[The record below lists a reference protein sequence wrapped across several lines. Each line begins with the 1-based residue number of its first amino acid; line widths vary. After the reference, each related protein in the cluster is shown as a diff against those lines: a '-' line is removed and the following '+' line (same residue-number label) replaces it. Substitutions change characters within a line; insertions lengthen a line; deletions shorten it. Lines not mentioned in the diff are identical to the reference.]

1 MFIKQDMKC
10 YILNQ
15 KNVSYYLFSR
25 NMCLLALVSLKE
37 KKNSVESWNSLAFA
51 SITHDCSACLQSD
64 ALKMKHIYRKGL
76 YSVVVIIRL
85 TVTVCFMLISV
96 LNQVNYFNPGLFLPV
111 ISIIQALHLWAI
123 ILDSWPR
130 HFTVCIKLNFVFV
143 FEPWLLRN
151 GSSNDNSKYTSTYL
165 VIAPKTGVKDFNCS
179 LPSVPLSYPHT
190 VKFPPPACQIR
201 NLQVFVL

>member
-1 MFIKQDMKC
+1 MYVQGIC
-10 YILNQ
+10 
-15 KNVSYYLFSR
+15 V
-25 NMCLLALVSLKE
+25 CLHLRAQE
-37 KKNSVESWNSLAFA
+37 KKKYSVESWSSLAFA
-51 SITHDCSACLQSD
+51 SIIHDCSACPESD

-85 TVTVCFMLISV
+85 TVTVCFVLISV

-111 ISIIQALHLWAI
+111 TTIIHAFHLWAI

-130 HFTVCIKLNFVFV
+130 HFTVCIKLIFLFVFK
-143 FEPWLLRN
+143 PWLLRN
-151 GSSNDNSKYTSTYL
+151 VPSNDNSKYENTYL

-179 LPSVPLSYPHT
+179 LPSVQLSYPHT
-190 VKFPPPACQIR
+190 IKFPPPACQIR

>member
-1 MFIKQDMKC
+1 M
-10 YILNQ
+10 
-15 KNVSYYLFSR
+15 
-25 NMCLLALVSLKE
+25 LALVSLRE
-37 KKNSVESWNSLAFA
+37 KKNSVESWNSLTFA
-51 SITHDCSACLQSD
+51 SVTYDCSAYPQSD

-130 HFTVCIKLNFVFV
+130 HFTVCIKLNFLFV
-143 FEPWLLRN
+143 FETWLLRN
-151 GSSNDNSKYTSTYL
+151 VPSNDNSKYASTYL
-165 VIAPKTGVKDFNCS
+165 VITPKIGVKDFNCS

-190 VKFPPPACQIR
+190 VKLPPPACQIC
-201 NLQVFVL
+201 NLQVLLKLSRKKLNC